1 MVNIPAYSQILSIKP
16 SVLLNCYINH
26 CNWLIYLCKLID
38 TFYIMYTCTC
48 MYACIEFQTAM
59 TISLKLL
66 HMYIFSTML
75 QLSLFYLEY
84 TNP

>member
-38 TFYIMYTCTC
+38 NFYYVC
-48 MYACIEFQTAM
+48 MYMYVCIHRIPNCNDNQFEAA
-59 TISLKLL
+59 S
-66 HMYIFSTML
+66 HVH
-75 QLSLFYLEY
+75 LFYNTTMIIILFRIY
-84 TNP
+84 